1 MAQRVKNLALS
12 LKWLESMLWHVL
24 DPWSGDFD
32 VPQARPKK
40 IITMIII
47 MLPGKGPRFPLT
59 CASLTPISCS
69 ALLGYLLRKKKKKK
83 MEFFCLCMWAKSYL
97 NYLKFTLYVWRH

>member
-12 LKWLESMLWHVL
+12 LKWLESMLWRVL

-59 CASLTPISCS
+59 CANSNILLSTAWILT
-69 ALLGYLLRKKKKKK
+69 KKKKKK
-83 MEFFCLCMWAKSYL
+83 KNGVLLFM
-97 NYLKFTLYVWRH
+97 YVG

>member
-83 MEFFCLCMWAKSYL
+83 NGVLLFM
-97 NYLKFTLYVWRH
+97 YVG